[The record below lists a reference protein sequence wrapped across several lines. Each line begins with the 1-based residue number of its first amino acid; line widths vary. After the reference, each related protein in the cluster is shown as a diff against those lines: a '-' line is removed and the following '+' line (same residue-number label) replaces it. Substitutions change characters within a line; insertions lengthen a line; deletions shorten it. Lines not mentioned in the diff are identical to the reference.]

1 MSTTTANKKDMPQIP
16 VGFETIPA
24 EDAEARE
31 KLTTARV
38 GLLLKAS
45 WFGSMATRL
54 PLVNSDAWLPT
65 AATDGR
71 YFYYNSKFINMLK
84 VKECEFLFGHEVL
97 HNVYEHLGRSNDNKH
112 NPQIANIAAD
122 YAVNSDLIHARIG
135 TQITTVPT
143 LYDPK
148 YTGWAMEEIY
158 DYIVDNAEKIDIE
171 DLVDQLLDEH
181 LDGEDS
187 NGSGD
192 GNDDGKP
199 TEGKG
204 GNLESK
210 SKPKYNEEDRKKIR
224 DEIKDALI
232 NSAKTC
238 ENAGELPGGVQR
250 IIKDLTEPKMDWRDL
265 IAQSIESTIKSDFS
279 FMRQSRKGWQTNVI
293 LPGMIPENTIDVSI
307 ALDMSGSISN
317 EMGRDML
324 SEVKGI
330 MEQFT
335 SFKIKLWCFDTDV
348 YNYAEFDES
357 NVDEI
362 DEYEPTGGGGTDFM
376 CNWRYMKDNDIQPD
390 RFIMF
395 TDGYPCGQWGDEQ
408 YCDTVYII
416 HGNDTIQPPF
426 GTWAYYPMK
435 K

>member
-1 MSTTTANKKDMPQIP
+1 MSTTTANKKDIPQIP

-71 YFYYNSKFINMLK
+71 YFYYNSKFINMLQ

-112 NPQIANIAAD
+112 NPQVANIAAD
-122 YAVNSDLIHARIG
+122 YAVNGDLIQARIG

-148 YTGWAMEEIY
+148 YMGWSMEEIY

-192 GNDDGKP
+192 GDDDGKP

-238 ENAGELPGGVQR
+238 ENAGDLPGGVQR